1 MFQHLVKCLDE
12 RPQLHLFMMRLNGKC
27 QVILLSIL
35 PSYCEAA
42 VLLHG
47 AHFLLRAAHHVN
59 PTETYSHIST
69 DFTLLIGEHKSI
81 FTIKHLESS
90 PASPYNGKKKTALLH
105 WIPQQLMSFG
115 FRFLPLKVKRD
126 DSHGHMYCTYIYNIY
141 IHNIC
146 HSMQLPYNP

>member
-42 VLLHG
+42 VLLHR
-47 AHFLLRAAHHVN
+47 AHFLFAAAHQVP

-69 DFTLLIGEHKSI
+69 DFTLLIGEHRELVIHLYNQASRVLSCLSI
-81 FTIKHLESS
+81 Q
-90 PASPYNGKKKTALLH
+90 
-105 WIPQQLMSFG
+105 W
-115 FRFLPLKVKRD
+115 
-126 DSHGHMYCTYIYNIY
+126 
-141 IHNIC
+141 
-146 HSMQLPYNP
+146 